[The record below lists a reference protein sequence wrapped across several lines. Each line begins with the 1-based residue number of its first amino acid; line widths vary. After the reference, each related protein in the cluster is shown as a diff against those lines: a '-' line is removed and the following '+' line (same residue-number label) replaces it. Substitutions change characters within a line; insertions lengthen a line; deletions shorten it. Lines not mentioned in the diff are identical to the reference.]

1 MHDLTSEVVL
11 LSLHDIMP
19 SRFIRSISS
28 VPLDWKMR
36 FETIRRVPFYV
47 LVPHN
52 CFGEQQCESDG
63 LAFNIIIIM
72 HINEIRNPF
81 KWQNLLIIKYIC
93 ARQRPLSVYRLHAY
107 LKK

>member
-11 LSLHDIMP
+11 LSNTTYLHDIML

-63 LAFNIIIIM
+63 LAFNIIIL

-81 KWQNLLIIKYIC
+81 KSIYIC
-93 ARQRPLSVYRLHAY
+93 ARQRPLSVYRLHTY